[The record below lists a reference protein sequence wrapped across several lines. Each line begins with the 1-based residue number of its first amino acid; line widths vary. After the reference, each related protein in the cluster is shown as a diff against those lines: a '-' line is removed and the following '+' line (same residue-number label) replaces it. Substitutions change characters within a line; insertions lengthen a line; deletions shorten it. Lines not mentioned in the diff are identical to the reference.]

1 MIRITATTLA
11 SALAL
16 ALMGTAHAGSA
27 AAAQPR
33 VTVIRARHLVDVDH
47 GKVLADQVIRIE
59 GDRITRVEPYSAAAV
74 GNAKVLDWSRYTVL
88 PGLMDLHTH
97 IADEGQEADPGA
109 PLKSTPARDAF
120 IGARN
125 ARDTVRA
132 GFTTVR
138 DVGVYRGL
146 ADVALRDAI
155 NAGFVPG
162 PRMYV
167 AGAYITITG
176 GGGEITGLPKGTV
189 VPNEFRLG
197 VADSEQQVRQKVNYL
212 FDHGADFIKVI
223 ATGAVLT
230 DGTDPGES
238 EYTEA
243 QIHAAVEEAAKRGSF
258 VAAHAHGAEGIKR
271 AVRAGVRSVE
281 HASYL
286 DDEGIALM
294 KQHGTWLVADI
305 YNGDYIDTVGRQEGW
320 SAEKLRKNL
329 ETTDVQREGFRKA
342 VKAGVNIG
350 YGTDSGVYPHGDNA
364 RQFAY
369 MVRYG
374 LSPMQAIQ
382 SATIGAARSLGHEAE
397 LGSVAPGKSADLVA
411 VAGDPLADITTL
423 EHVQAVIARGR
434 LVCAADGES
443 CADGAR

>member
-1 MIRITATTLA
+1 MTRLRA
-11 SALAL
+11 SLALAL
-16 ALMGTAHAGSA
+16 ALGCGTAHAGTL
-27 AAAQPR
+27 
-33 VTVIRARHLVDVDH
+33 VVRAGHLVDVDH
-47 GKVLADQVIRIE
+47 GKVLADQAVRIE
-59 GDRITRVEPYSAAAV
+59 DDRIVSVAAWSADAAR
-74 GNAKVLDWSRYTVL
+74 GAKLIDWSRYTVL
-88 PGLMDLHTH
+88 PGLMDMQTH
-97 IADEGQEADPGA
+97 IADEGQSADPAG

-120 IGARN
+120 IGAKN
-125 ARDTVRA
+125 ARDTLFA

-138 DVGVYRGL
+138 DVGVYRGF

-155 NAGFVPG
+155 NAGYVPG
-162 PRMYV
+162 PRMFV
-167 AGAYITITG
+167 AGAYITIPG

-189 VPNEFRLG
+189 VPDDFRRG
-197 VADSEQQVRQKVNYL
+197 VARGEAEVRQKVNAL

-230 DGTDPGES
+230 DGTEPGES
-238 EYTEA
+238 EYSEA
-243 QIHAAVEEAAKRGSF
+243 EIRAAVEEAARRGSF

-305 YNGDYIDTVGRQEGW
+305 YNGDYIDTVGRQQGW

-329 ETTDVQREGFRKA
+329 ETTDVQRQGFRKA
-342 VKAGVNIG
+342 VEAGVNIA

-374 LSPMQAIQ
+374 LTPMQAIQ
-382 SATIGAARSLGHEAE
+382 AATINPARLLGRADQ
-397 LGSVAPGKSADLVA
+397 LGSIARGKAADLIA
-411 VAGDPLADITTL
+411 VAGDPLADIDL
-423 EHVQAVIARGR
+423 LRRVQAVIKSGT
-434 LVCAADGES
+434 LV
-443 CADGAR
+443 CADGAQCGNDGR